1 MTATTTS
8 PTPSAEASPQS
19 AEAASP
25 EPLPIATAPTTSI
38 ARPPRSGRRFGPL
51 VGIWLLVTL
60 ASAALVLY
68 ALEPMFQQ
76 QTQSRLLSTYRAQ
89 ISQSANE
96 AGTLSGVSVPIKAPE
111 LGTPVAI
118 VEIGRL
124 RIRQV
129 VVEGVGSSQT
139 QDGPGHVPG
148 TAGLG
153 QPGNSSLVGRR
164 GMYGGPFGAI
174 DQLHADDTILVTT
187 LQGQTIYRVTSVGPV
202 AIAAPTAGSGAA
214 PATAAGGL
222 SASPVA
228 DPDVVADDVAS
239 AQLNEVF
246 GPTTEDRL
254 TLVTSA
260 SVMPGNASKATVV
273 IAKLDGLPFAPTPQ
287 GGRSNSQTGLT
298 GDSGAWAGL
307 ALALQGFAL
316 AAGAAVFLYRRF
328 SPRVAYLLTMP
339 ALLAFV
345 VLAAEAASRLLPA
358 WT

>member
-8 PTPSAEASPQS
+8 PTTSADVSPPTAEAPSPK
-19 AEAASP
+19 P
-25 EPLPIATAPTTSI
+25 RPTTMVPTTVI
-38 ARPPRSGRRFGPL
+38 ARPPKSGRRLGPL

-76 QTQSRLLSTYRAQ
+76 QTQSRLLATYRTQ

-96 AGTLSGVSVPIKAPE
+96 AGTLSGVSVPTKAPE
-111 LGTPVAI
+111 LGAPVAI

-148 TAGLG
+148 TAGPG

-164 GMYGGPFGAI
+164 GMYGAPFGAI
-174 DQLHADDTILVTT
+174 DQLQADDTIQVTT
-187 LQGQTIYRVTSVGPV
+187 TQGQTIYRVTSVGQV
-202 AIAAPTAGSGAA
+202 AIAPPTADSGVAQAA
-214 PATAAGGL
+214 AAGGL
-222 SASPVA
+222 NGNPVA
-228 DPDVVADDVAS
+228 DPNVVADHAAS

-260 SVMPGNASKATVV
+260 SVMPGNSSKATVV
-273 IAKLDGLPFAPTPQ
+273 IAKLDGLPFSPTPQ

-316 AAGAAVFLYRRF
+316 AAGSAVFLYRRF